1 MSASDDTGKAKP
13 APLPAWFTT
22 MRRLVDAVTGALNVI
37 GTLLIVAIMV
47 LVNTDVIGRSVFN
60 SPVSGVPEIV
70 SMSIVAIVFLQIAQ
84 TFRWNRLTRSE
95 AVLNFIKA
103 RSQRVHALVELF
115 FSLASIILIW
125 QLLSASWPLFL
136 RSWQRHTYEGTI
148 GNFTAP
154 VWPVKLIILIGSA
167 ALVIQL
173 VLFAASAAFRL
184 FQRPPKGEK

>member
-1 MSASDDTGKAKP
+1 MENTGPDA
-13 APLPAWFTT
+13 LPGWFTIVC
-22 MRRLVDAVTGALNVI
+22 RVVDTVTAALNVI

-47 LVNTDVIGRSVFN
+47 LVNTDVIGRSFFN

-84 TFRWNRLTRSE
+84 TFRRGRLTRTE

-103 RSQRVHALVELF
+103 RSERLHALVELL
-115 FSLASIILIW
+115 FSVSAIILIW
-125 QLLSASWPLFL
+125 QLLSASWPLFVM
-136 RSWQRHTYEGTI
+136 SWQRQTYEGTI

-154 VWPVKLIILIGSA
+154 VWPVKLIILIGCA

-173 VLFAASAAFRL
+173 VLFAVTTAFRL
-184 FQRPPKGEK
+184 FQHPPAGTR